1 MSNELRNFLA
11 LSYDELEQLNLKA
24 KEQRQK
30 RVAVHKIQ
38 EERIKYL
45 TDEKRIKAVTVLFS
59 DLEGRLHMLDY
70 DKKFLVKSWDNL
82 TFDGSSIRGFTAQRE
97 SDLRLAMD
105 WASFYWAPADVFG
118 SGKVLVFGEVI
129 DKDGSPYSA
138 DIRGRLKGFAGE
150 MYKNEEYTL
159 NAANE
164 IEGFLFQG
172 SDAERRYNET
182 GKFEYVNTGGYYHS
196 LPGDPL
202 RTFIDTTAEVQRA
215 MGFQNEK
222 DHPEV
227 APSQFEINYG
237 YGEVVQAADQ
247 IQLYKLICRQVATR
261 MGLTACFLPKPVV
274 GVNGN
279 GMHTNV
285 SISKGGKN
293 IYWDPK
299 GEEKLS
305 KFGWAFVDRILTHG
319 NDICLLLNASV
330 NAYRRLDPH
339 FEAPNQ
345 LKASPVDRGSMIR
358 IPIGN
363 ERSMRVEVRSVA
375 PDANPYLVMYSIFR
389 TGIEG
394 ETAKIKNLRQA
405 ERYLPDN
412 VYLALDNFRK
422 ADWTTKLLGEDV
434 KARYGALKQAAA
446 DRCARHSAR
455 LSKCRKCSTTTRS
468 TINSC
473 GICFRQIP
481 QGSGEWGGSPVTK
494 STRFSLVHSSHSRR
508 RAHALNRSGRLRH
521 SWPLLRPM
529 PRRFLPYWL
538 RPSMLLRC
546 AQRCNRRTSPSP
558 QQRARSTAASSH
570 RAFRSWSWRRS
581 AFGSHGPYPG

>member
-1 MSNELRNFLA
+1 MNNNGLRDFLS
-11 LSYDELEQLNLKA
+11 LSYDELEQLNLEA
-24 KEQRQK
+24 KEQRK
-30 RVAVHKIQ
+30 NRVAPDKIR
-38 EERIKYL
+38 EERLKYFA
-45 TDEKRIKAVTVLFS
+45 DEKRIKAITVLFS

-70 DKKFLVKSWDNL
+70 DKKFLIKSWDNL

-97 SDLRLAMD
+97 SDLRLGLD
-105 WASFYWAPADVFG
+105 WAACYWAPADIFG

-129 DKDGSPYSA
+129 DKDGTPYSA
-138 DIRGRLKGFAGE
+138 DIRGRLKAFAE
-150 MYKNEEYTL
+150 QVYKKEGYTL

-164 IEGFLFQG
+164 IEGFLFKG
-172 SDAERRYNET
+172 PDAERHYYET
-182 GKFEYVNTGGYYHS
+182 QKFEYVNTGGYYHS

-237 YGEVVQAADQ
+237 YGEVVAAADQ
-247 IQLYKLICRQVATR
+247 IQLYKLICRQVATN

-274 GVNGN
+274 GVNGS

-285 SISKGGKN
+285 SISENGTN
-293 IYWDPK
+293 LFWDPK

-305 KFGWAFVDRILTHG
+305 KDGWAFLDRILTHG

-345 LKASPVDRGSMIR
+345 IKASPVDRGSMIR

-363 ERSMRVEVRSVA
+363 EKSMRVEVRSVA
-375 PDANPYLVMYSIFR
+375 PDANPYLTMYSIFK

-394 ETAKIKNLRQA
+394 DTAKIKNLRQA

-412 VYLALDNFRK
+412 IYTALDNFRS
-422 ADWTTKLLGEDV
+422 AEWTTTLLGADV
-434 KARYGALKQAAA
+434 KGRYADLKQASA
-446 DRCARHSAR
+446 DRCPRV
-455 LSKCRKCSTTTRS
+455 LGTFVK
-468 TINSC
+468 
-473 GICFRQIP
+473 
-481 QGSGEWGGSPVTK
+481 SPEVQYHHE
-494 STRFSLVHSSHSRR
+494 VY
-508 RAHALNRSGRLRH
+508 NQ
-521 SWPLLRPM
+521 
-529 PRRFLPYWL
+529 FLWNL
-538 RPSMLLRC
+538 
-546 AQRCNRRTSPSP
+546 
-558 QQRARSTAASSH
+558 
-570 RAFRSWSWRRS
+570 F
-581 AFGSHGPYPG
+581 

>member
-11 LSYDELEQLNLKA
+11 IPYDELEELNLNA
-24 KEQRQK
+24 KEQRQT
-30 RVAVHKIQ
+30 RVAPHKIQ
-38 EERIKYL
+38 EERLEYL
-45 TDEKRIKAVTVLFS
+45 SGEKRIKAVTVLFS

-70 DKKFLVKSWDNL
+70 DKKFLLKSFDNL

-97 SDLRLAMD
+97 SDLRLGID
-105 WASFYWAPADVFG
+105 WGAFYWGPADIFG
-118 SGKVLVFGEVI
+118 PGKVLVFGDVI
-129 DKDGSPYSA
+129 DKNGEPYAA
-138 DIRGRLKGFAGE
+138 DIRGVLKSYAGSLN
-150 MYKNEEYTL
+150 KKQGYTL

-172 SDAERRYNET
+172 ADAERRFHET
-182 GKFEYVNTGGYYHS
+182 HRFEYVNTGGYYHS

-202 RTFIDTTAEVQRA
+202 RTFIDTVAEVQRA

-237 YGEVVQAADQ
+237 YGEVVAAADQ
-247 IQLYKLICRQVATR
+247 IQLYKLVCRQVATKL
-261 MGLTACFLPKPVV
+261 GCTASFLPKPVV
-274 GVNGN
+274 GVNGS

-293 IYWDPK
+293 LFWDAK

-305 KFGWAFVDRILTHG
+305 KFGWEFIDRILTHG

-345 LKASPVDRGSMIR
+345 LKASPTDRGSMVR

-375 PDANPYLVMYSIFR
+375 PDANPYLVMHSIFK

-405 ERYLPDN
+405 QRYLPDN
-412 VYLALDNFRK
+412 IYDAIENFRK
-422 ADWTTKLLGEDV
+422 ADWTTELLGEDV
-434 KARYGALKQAAA
+434 KNRYAELKEASA
-446 DRCARHSAR
+446 DRCARQLGTFVKAPEVQFHHEVY
-455 LSKCRKCSTTTRS
+455 
-468 TINSC
+468 N
-473 GICFRQIP
+473 Q
-481 QGSGEWGGSPVTK
+481 
-494 STRFSLVHSSHSRR
+494 
-508 RAHALNRSGRLRH
+508 
-521 SWPLLRPM
+521 
-529 PRRFLPYWL
+529 FLWNL
-538 RPSMLLRC
+538 
-546 AQRCNRRTSPSP
+546 
-558 QQRARSTAASSH
+558 
-570 RAFRSWSWRRS
+570 F
-581 AFGSHGPYPG
+581 